1 MRRVWYAASAANRGN
16 VTVETLEPTTDDTP
30 AQVGIR
36 GAVPRVANPLFRQEV
51 LDFQRYN
58 RQWGRVVPLQPR
70 STRFMVWCIVA
81 ASACVIAFL
90 FFAHY
95 ARKEVALGYLTPAS
109 GTARVFASQPGTISA
124 VYVAQGQH
132 VEQGQQLLAVDTSQ
146 VASGGQD
153 VNAAMLEA
161 LEQQKATLTT
171 QLDEEAK
178 RNSSER
184 ERLDAQQKQ
193 LEGEIAT
200 YGAQMEAQ
208 RGRIS
213 LLQQIVAG
221 GATLAAKG
229 LVSQVDQ
236 KHREDALLQQQQA
249 LVTLTQQLM
258 QTRAKLTEAQFN
270 LAQLPFAL
278 AEKVQ
283 SLRNE
288 LSSVQQ
294 RIAEITGRRAY
305 MVRAPIDGLVSLLQA
320 SVGQQAD
327 PRRVQLEI
335 VPGNSLLEAKLF
347 IPTKAIGF
355 VEPGQDVKLLYDAF
369 PYQRFGTYRGRII
382 SVSRTVLLD
391 SDIIAPIKINEPVYT
406 ATVALDRPDITAHG
420 KKIPLQPDMSL
431 RADIILERRTLIDWI
446 VSPLRDIGLER

>member
-1 MRRVWYAASAANRGN
+1 MRQEQDMATTANRGN
-16 VTVETLEPTTDDTP
+16 GTVTALEATTDDTP
-30 AQVGIR
+30 AQLGTR
-36 GAVPRVANPLFRQEV
+36 GALPRVANPLFRQEV
-51 LDFQRYN
+51 LDFQRHN
-58 RQWGRVVPLQPR
+58 RQWGRVVPLQPL
-70 STRFMVWCIVA
+70 STRLLVWCIVA
-81 ASACVIAFL
+81 ASACVIGIL

-109 GTARVFASQPGTISA
+109 GTARIFASQPGTISA

-132 VEQGQQLLAVDTSQ
+132 VEQGQQLLAVETSQ
-146 VASGGQD
+146 VASDGQD
-153 VNAAMLEA
+153 VNAAIQQT
-161 LEQQKATLTT
+161 LEQQKAALTA
-171 QLDEEAK
+171 QLDEEAR
-178 RNSSER
+178 RNASER

-193 LEGEIAT
+193 LEGEIAS
-200 YGAQMEAQ
+200 YGAQIEAQ
-208 RGRIS
+208 RARIG

-249 LVTLTQQLM
+249 LVTLLQQLM

-270 LAQLPFAL
+270 LAQLPFTL
-278 AEKVQ
+278 SEKLQ

-288 LSSVQQ
+288 LSSVMQ

-305 MVRAPIDGLVSLLQA
+305 IVRAPIGGLISLLQA

-335 VPGNSLLEAKLF
+335 VPGNSLLEARLF

-355 VEPGQDVKLLYDAF
+355 VELGQDVKLLYDAF
-369 PYQRFGTYRGRII
+369 PYQRFGTYRGRITD
-382 SVSRTVLLD
+382 VSRTVLMD
-391 SDIIAPIKINEPVYT
+391 SDIVAPIKVNEPVYT
-406 ATVALDRPDITAHG
+406 ATVALDQPDITAHG
-420 KKIPLQPDMSL
+420 KKILLQPDMSL

-446 VSPLRDIGLER
+446 LSPLRDIGLER